1 MNYLS
6 PIIGLNRNQI
16 SALNPNDWCIFQDL
30 SFNGYSY
37 LYLMVCAP
45 TLQGFKSRREA
56 LAVLTKYGVRNTREN
71 SQQVRVGVF
80 TIREVANMFMN
91 KAYQVVGVI

>member
-1 MNYLS
+1 
-6 PIIGLNRNQI
+6 
-16 SALNPNDWCIFQDL
+16 
-30 SFNGYSY
+30 
-37 LYLMVCAP
+37 MVCAP

-56 LAVLTKYGVRNTREN
+56 LTVLKKYDVRNTREN